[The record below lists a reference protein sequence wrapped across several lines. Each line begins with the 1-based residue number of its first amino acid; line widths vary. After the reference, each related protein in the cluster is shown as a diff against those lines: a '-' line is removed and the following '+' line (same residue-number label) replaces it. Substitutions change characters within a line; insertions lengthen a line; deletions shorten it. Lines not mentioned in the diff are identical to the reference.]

1 MQKAEEQEVRAAA
14 GFQDECKEMDGR
26 KEVSLNLQVLSC
38 VRSQWIEGQGLKGP
52 RSCILSLVF
61 FWRKTEKKKK
71 SCKEWIN
78 SVPSHQQFTAFK
90 CFKNSFARKNCFYLH
105 EFTVRDC
112 LCIKAELTSHT
123 HEFSGCCFGQL
134 EIQAF
139 ASLFNRPLLRHTTHS
154 IECSKLATR
163 TYNSDSQH
171 HTCAKEAM
179 GKWTKRKCHR

>member
-61 FWRKTEKKKK
+61 FWRKTGKKKK
-71 SCKEWIN
+71 TCKEWIN

-90 CFKNSFARKNCFYLH
+90 CFKNTFARKNCFYLH

-112 LCIKAELTSHT
+112 PCIKAELTSHT
-123 HEFSGCCFGQL
+123 HEFIGCCFGQL

-139 ASLFNRPLLRHTTHS
+139 ASLFNRLLLRHTMH
-154 IECSKLATR
+154 CNRVLKAGHQNLQQW
-163 TYNSDSQH
+163 QH

-179 GKWTKRKCHR
+179 GKWTERKCHR

>member
-1 MQKAEEQEVRAAA
+1 MNWRARP
-14 GFQDECKEMDGR
+14 ERTK
-26 KEVSLNLQVLSC
+26 KLHL
-38 VRSQWIEGQGLKGP
+38 
-52 RSCILSLVF
+52 ILSFLLKEN
-61 FWRKTEKKKK
+61 WKKK

-112 LCIKAELTSHT
+112 PCIKAELTSHT
-123 HEFSGCCFGQL
+123 HEFTGCCFGQL

-154 IECSKLATR
+154 IVLKAGHQNLQQWQSASHLCQR
-163 TYNSDSQH
+163 SDGKVNGKEMSQVKRQH
-171 HTCAKEAM
+171 ADM
-179 GKWTKRKCHR
+179 TKHWILTVP

>member
-1 MQKAEEQEVRAAA
+1 MNWRARP
-14 GFQDECKEMDGR
+14 ERTK
-26 KEVSLNLQVLSC
+26 KLHL
-38 VRSQWIEGQGLKGP
+38 
-52 RSCILSLVF
+52 ILSFLLKEN
-61 FWRKTEKKKK
+61 WKKKTR
-71 SCKEWIN
+71 KEWIN

-112 LCIKAELTSHT
+112 PCIKAELTSHT
-123 HEFSGCCFGQL
+123 HEFTGCCFGQL

-171 HTCAKEAM
+171 HTCAKEVM
-179 GKWTKRKCHR
+179 GKWMERKCHR